1 MKRLPLFENYRAG
14 QPLKHSQYFY
24 DQLTSVRSSDDN
36 ELATGPL
43 HNYTYDE
50 LWYDLESDFKKSYR
64 RYVEINRNRRD
75 ATGRG
80 TYHLVAKIDK
90 ILTKYNMF
98 VTASEFDWLAG
109 KAADF
114 IRSNALPGDNMRIR
128 YSGY

>member
-1 MKRLPLFENYRAG
+1 VKRLPLFENFKAD
-14 QPLKHSQYFY
+14 QPLKHSQYAY
-24 DQLTSVRSSDDN
+24 DNLTSVRPAGDS

-64 RYVEINRNRRD
+64 HAVEINRNRRHSSG
-75 ATGRG
+75 AGSFQLMQR
-80 TYHLVAKIDK
+80 IDK

-98 VTASEFDWLAG
+98 VTAEEFDWLAG

-114 IRSNALPGDNMRIR
+114 IRSEAMRGDNMRIN
-128 YSGY
+128 YGGY